1 MLGNAPS
8 VICSTLVRDGTL
20 APPLITIMAMMTLGS
35 APEGRRPVVLT
46 TDCGASVDDQW
57 ALVHLALSPEVELK
71 GVVTT
76 HATNLGAD
84 SAQVTARA
92 ARELLGR
99 VAAKATP
106 PVLAGSSVPLADADH
121 PRPNPGVSFLIE
133 QARQHD
139 SQHRLTIVVI
149 GAATDV
155 ASALRTDPTLAD
167 RVAIVAMGFDSWP
180 EGKDVWNVKNDA
192 RAWQVLLGSRA
203 PIVVGDS
210 AVTGRHLQMTPAR
223 AHRLLDVCNEP
234 GPALASDLQAW
245 LGRNARLVESATGS
259 AEAWPIWDEVTVAH
273 LLGLTRTTSHPRPS
287 LRDDLTFDHAR
298 PRGTVEWITAIDS
311 DRLWADLAAK
321 LGPGGAQPARPDY

>member
-1 MLGNAPS
+1 
-8 VICSTLVRDGTL
+8 L
-20 APPLITIMAMMTLGS
+20 APIVVTIMAMTMLGE
-35 APEGRRPVVLT
+35 APEGHRPVLLT

-71 GVVTT
+71 GVITT
-76 HATNLGAD
+76 HAPNLGED
-84 SAQVTARA
+84 SAETTAKA

-99 VAAKATP
+99 VAAKGAP
-106 PVLAGSSVPLADADH
+106 PVLAGSSVPLADTAH
-121 PRPNPGVSFLIE
+121 PRDNPGVSFLIE
-133 QARQHD
+133 QARRHD
-139 SQHRLTIVVI
+139 NRNRLTIVVI

-155 ASALRTDPTLAD
+155 ASALLIDPSLGD

-180 EGKDVWNVKNDA
+180 EGKDVWNVKNDV
-192 RAWQVLLGSRA
+192 RAWQVLLGSRV

-210 AVTGRHLQMTPAR
+210 AVTGLHLQMTPAR
-223 AHRLLDVCNEP
+223 AHRLLDDRNEP

-245 LGRNARLVESATGS
+245 LARNAGLAASATGS
-259 AEAWPIWDEVTVAH
+259 AEAWPIWDEVTIAH

-298 PRGTVEWITAIDS
+298 PRGTIEWITAIDS

-321 LGPGGAQPARPDY
+321 LGPAGAQPARSDY